1 MYNNNTTTFAD
12 SFNNCSDEEMKFY
25 ISLLCNVGL
34 SLITII
40 SEGMG
45 ASKCKSN
52 GLIHSISKTLSKTS
66 DELTENNRV

>member
-1 MYNNNTTTFAD
+1 MYNNTTTFAD
-12 SFNNCSDEEMKFY
+12 SFNCSDEEMKFY

-34 SLITII
+34 AFMTIL
-40 SEGMG
+40 SEAMG

-52 GLIHSISKTLSKTS
+52 GLIHSIQKSLSKTS

>member
-1 MYNNNTTTFAD
+1 MYNNTTTFAD
-12 SFNNCSDEEMKFY
+12 SFNCSDEEMKFY

-45 ASKCKSN
+45 ASKCIKSN
-52 GLIHSISKTLSKTS
+52 GLIHSISKSLTKTS